1 MTTGSGFPSIHKIIL
16 LISAQQQKHLPMCKS
31 IHVTSLFMLSRETL
45 FTRNLYSGSLS
56 LSGFGKIKLVNYN
69 YQSQNLSHYGINR
82 LNIEYWYFLVIRPQ
96 ILNTLKN
103 QRGNTLGNRKFFCW
117 GESANGV
124 GGGQEPS
131 KTLFGFFINGKIK
144 ISNLWADN
152 QEVPN
157 TGQWRW
163 AQATAS

>member
-31 IHVTSLFMLSRETL
+31 IHITSNFMLSRETL

-69 YQSQNLSHYGINR
+69 YQSRNLSHYGINR
-82 LNIEYWYFLVIRPQ
+82 LNIEYWYFLVTRPQ

-103 QRGNTLGNRKFFCW
+103 QRGDPWKSKIFLLR
-117 GESANGV
+117 GV
-124 GGGQEPS
+124 NERG
-131 KTLFGFFINGKIK
+131 
-144 ISNLWADN
+144 
-152 QEVPN
+152 
-157 TGQWRW
+157 WRGSG
-163 AQATAS
+163 AF